1 MKKLLEH
8 LGIGFLSAILLVC
21 AIRILSGENIEVG
34 FETFTNTVFG
44 ITFVASV
51 ATTIHKY
58 LSKKEPA

>member
-1 MKKLLEH
+1 MKKLLEY

-21 AIRILSGENIEVG
+21 MIRILSGENIEVG

-44 ITFVASV
+44 IAFVASV
-51 ATTIHKY
+51 AVSIHKA